1 MTTTPG
7 TTTIPNPARELKR
20 LMNAIADGEALGDQG
35 MQDALDLLMSGIAP
49 PVAMGAFLMGLRL
62 RGETIDEVTG
72 AAKFMRSRMTTV
84 DAPPH
89 AIDIVGT
96 GGDSRGTYNV
106 STAAALVAAGAG
118 VIVAKHGNRAVTSL
132 SGASD
137 VLSAL
142 GVKLDVPPVVVSR
155 AIADAGVG
163 FLWAPLYHPAMKAW
177 APVRA
182 DLGLR
187 TILNLLG
194 PLCNPAEVTRQVL
207 GVYDR
212 KLVQPIAEV
221 LRKLGSE
228 HAWVVHGA
236 DGMDE
241 LTTTGAT
248 HVAELK
254 NGTIRTFDL
263 TPEDA
268 GLSRSDIAALKGG
281 DAATNAAAIHTLLQ
295 GEPSA
300 YRDIVLLNTA
310 AALIVAG
317 KVSDLRD
324 GIEKAAAAIDSGQAA
339 RALDRLVA
347 VTNDET

>member
-1 MTTTPG
+1 MTVT
-7 TTTIPNPARELKR
+7 NPARGLKQ
-20 LMNAIADGEALGDQG
+20 LMNRIADGETLGDEG
-35 MQDALDLLMSGIAP
+35 MQAALDLLMSGIAP

-62 RGETIDEVTG
+62 RGETIDEITG
-72 AAKFMRSRMTTV
+72 AAKFMRSRMKTV
-84 DAPPH
+84 DAPPG

-106 STAAALVAAGAG
+106 STCATFVAAGAG
-118 VIVAKHGNRAVTSL
+118 AILAKHGNRAVTSL

-137 VLSAL
+137 VLAAL

-163 FLWAPLYHPAMKAW
+163 FLWAPLYHPAFKTW
-177 APVRA
+177 APIRA

-187 TILNLLG
+187 TIFNLLG
-194 PLCNPAEVTRQVL
+194 PLSNPAGVKRQVL

-212 KLVQPIAEV
+212 KLVAPIAEV

-228 HAWVVHGA
+228 HAWVVHGE

-241 LTTTGAT
+241 LTTTGET

-254 NGTIRTFDL
+254 DGDIFAFDL
-263 TPEDA
+263 KPEDA
-268 GLSRSDIAALKGG
+268 GLARSDISALQGG
-281 DAATNAAAIHTLLQ
+281 DAQTNAAAIHALLQ
-295 GEPSA
+295 GEPGA
-300 YRDIVLLNTA
+300 YRDIVVLNAA
-310 AALIVAG
+310 AALIVAR
-317 KVSDLRD
+317 KADSLTD
-324 GIEKAAAAIDSGQAA
+324 GIEKAQASIDSGRAA

-347 VTNDET
+347 VTNEVTEP

>member
-1 MTTTPG
+1 MTTTSG

-20 LMNAIADGEALGDQG
+20 LMNAVADGETLGDQG
-35 MQDALDLLMSGIAP
+35 MQDAFDLLMSGIAP

-62 RGETIDEVTG
+62 RGETIDEVSG

-118 VIVAKHGNRAVTSL
+118 AIVAKHGNRAVTSL

-194 PLCNPAEVTRQVL
+194 PLSNPAEVKRQVL

-241 LTTTGAT
+241 LTTTGVT

-254 NGTIRTFDL
+254 NGTIRAFDL

-268 GLSRSDIAALKGG
+268 GLPRSDIAALKGG

-324 GIEKAAAAIDSGQAA
+324 GIEKAAAAIDNGQAA

>member
-1 MTTTPG
+1 
-7 TTTIPNPARELKR
+7 
-20 LMNAIADGEALGDQG
+20 
-35 MQDALDLLMSGIAP
+35 
-49 PVAMGAFLMGLRL
+49 
-62 RGETIDEVTG
+62 
-72 AAKFMRSRMTTV
+72 
-84 DAPPH
+84 
-89 AIDIVGT
+89 
-96 GGDSRGTYNV
+96 
-106 STAAALVAAGAG
+106 
-118 VIVAKHGNRAVTSL
+118 
-132 SGASD
+132 
-137 VLSAL
+137 VLAAL
-142 GVKLDVPPVVVSR
+142 GVTLDVPPVVVSR
-155 AIADAGVG
+155 AIADSGVG

-187 TILNLLG
+187 TLLNLLG
-194 PLCNPAEVTRQVL
+194 PLCNPAEVKRQVL
-207 GVYDR
+207 GVYDK

-241 LTTTGAT
+241 LTTTGVT

-254 NGTIRTFDL
+254 NGDVFAFDL

-268 GLSRSDIAALKGG
+268 GLRRSDIAALKGG

-295 GEPSA
+295 GEPGP
-300 YRDIVLLNTA
+300 YRDIVLLNAA

-317 KVSDLRD
+317 KADGLRD
-324 GIEKAAAAIDSGQAA
+324 GIEKAETAIDSGHAA

-347 VTNDET
+347 VTKDTV

>member
-1 MTTTPG
+1 M
-7 TTTIPNPARELKR
+7 
-20 LMNAIADGEALGDQG
+20 
-35 MQDALDLLMSGIAP
+35 
-49 PVAMGAFLMGLRL
+49 
-62 RGETIDEVTG
+62 RG
-72 AAKFMRSRMTTV
+72 RMTTV
-84 DAPPH
+84 DAPPG

-96 GGDSRGTYNV
+96 GGDSRGTYNI
-106 STAAALVAAGAG
+106 STAATFVAAGAG
-118 VIVAKHGNRAVTSL
+118 AIVAKHGNRAVTSL

-163 FLWAPLYHPAMKAW
+163 FLWAPLYHPSFKAW
-177 APVRA
+177 APIRA

-187 TILNLLG
+187 TIFNLLG
-194 PLCNPAEVTRQVL
+194 PLCNPAQVTRQVL

-212 KLVQPIAEV
+212 KLVEPIAEV
-221 LRKLGSE
+221 LRKLGSV

-254 NGTIRTFDL
+254 DGDIYAFDL
-263 TPEDA
+263 TPEDT
-268 GLSRSDIAALKGG
+268 GLGRSSIEDLKGG
-281 DAATNAAAIHTLLQ
+281 DAATNAAAIHALLQ
-295 GEPSA
+295 GEPGP
-300 YRDIVLLNTA
+300 YRDIVLLNAA
-310 AALIVAG
+310 AALVVANKADG
-317 KVSDLRD
+317 LTD
-324 GIEKAAAAIDSGQAA
+324 GIAKAEASIDSGRAA

-347 VTNDET
+347 VTNERV